1 MAEKKKKRTC
11 PICKKKFTPNK
22 KRRIYCSDE
31 CHEIGTHI
39 TNTKNIMKQVTKLK
53 EERALKRGE
62 KVCPI
67 CNKTFIPKTAN
78 SKYCS
83 KECSEIGRK
92 QVKQAYNESI
102 KDKLKEY
109 NREYNKKRAL
119 AKKEAS
125 QGRPSEYI
133 KVCPHCN
140 KEFVTTI
147 KNVKYCP
154 ECKIAVLKEQR
165 KAYNQTDKFKEYLK
179 KYYNTAEYKARRR
192 EYHQSDRFKELVKKR
207 KEQKEL
213 EKKQTQ
219 ELIISLQQ
227 QVESLTKSLEKTEK
241 KLKKVKAK
249 NF

>member
-1 MAEKKKKRTC
+1 MQEKKNKRTC

-22 KRRIYCSDE
+22 KRRLYCSDE
-31 CHEIGTHI
+31 CHEIGTRI
-39 TNTKNIMKQVTKLK
+39 TNTKNTMKQVNKLK

-67 CNKTFIPKTAN
+67 CNKPFMPKTAN

-109 NREYNKKRAL
+109 NKEYNKKRAL
-119 AKKEAS
+119 AKKEALK
-125 QGRPSEYI
+125 GKPSMYI

-140 KEFVTTI
+140 KEFTTTI

-154 ECKIAVLKEQR
+154 ECRKLVLKEQR

-179 KYYNTAEYKARRR
+179 KYYSTEEYKAKRR
-192 EYHQSDRFKELVKKR
+192 EYHQSDKFKELLRKR

-213 EKKQTQ
+213 EKQQTQ
-219 ELIISLQQ
+219 ELIVSLQN
-227 QVESLTKSLEKTEK
+227 QVESLTKSLQKTKK
-241 KLKKVKAK
+241 KLEKVTLK
-249 NF
+249 